1 MGDSA
6 IGDLD
11 RRGSLWRTE
20 RRRTERWPA
29 LAVACAGGGDPRASA
44 RNVRP
49 FILFDARV
57 AEIGAEL
64 FPGRGDRRRSDRN
77 VRQRERRLIGTR
89 SARHW
94 ARDQHQHENPG
105 RSVGVAHRKT
115 SPSRGAFSFAR
126 AAMIDQNR
134 QFGPAPANRLS
145 CALRRPSSSSL
156 IPKGRHSHSL
166 RGVKP
171 TRQPP
176 QPEATG
182 AGWRRR
188 NV

>member
-1 MGDSA
+1 MGEKVQKA
-6 IGDLD
+6 GGEGNG
-11 RRGSLWRTE
+11 RGSA
-20 RRRTERWPA
+20 PC
-29 LAVACAGGGDPRASA
+29 VGGL
-44 RNVRP
+44 V
-49 FILFDARV
+49 
-57 AEIGAEL
+57 
-64 FPGRGDRRRSDRN
+64 
-77 VRQRERRLIGTR
+77 
-89 SARHW
+89 
-94 ARDQHQHENPG
+94 
-105 RSVGVAHRKT
+105 
-115 SPSRGAFSFAR
+115 SRGAFSFAR